1 MQRPLPITTPF
12 LIGLT
17 ADVMLMDENEARHPD
32 AALIP
37 VKMKSGFT
45 LYSYVDPSVAVNPPS
60 PPPTCLLSVL
70 PSIPTYPTTCVGL
83 FEL

>member
-45 LYSYVDPSVAVNPPS
+45 LYSYVDPSVAVTTPS
-60 PPPTCLLSVL
+60 LPDLSPFSAAL
-70 PSIPTYPTTCVGL
+70 YTHLSNNMCGSI
-83 FEL
+83 